1 MRTGFA
7 IFPEHLVD
15 AASTAKALLDNG
27 QVWLEQAA
35 LARFMQGGG
44 FMRHLRRCQQHYFS
58 RRNALI
64 GRMRERF
71 GDVDLLGTE
80 AGTHIAW
87 RLPTSLVPAHNIKA
101 IARTR
106 NIGIYT
112 VQSGGGHEYDG
123 SHFESNWLLLGYAS
137 LSEDQIRA
145 GIDRLEETLK
155 ANEIAHSSG
164 HPLRLPLAPT

>member
-1 MRTGFA
+1 LRTGFA
-7 IFPEHLVD
+7 IFPENLVD
-15 AASTAKALLDNG
+15 AAATAKALLDNG
-27 QVWLEQAA
+27 QVWLEQATI
-35 LARFMQGGG
+35 ARFMQSGG
-44 FMRHLRRCQQHYFS
+44 FLRHLRRCQQHYFS

-64 GRMRERF
+64 SRLRERF
-71 GDVDLLGTE
+71 GEVELQGTE

-87 RLPTSLVPAHNIKA
+87 RLPNSFVTAPNVKA

-123 SHFESNWLLLGYAS
+123 SHFENNWLLLGYAS

-145 GIDRLEETLK
+145 GIDRLAEALRS
-155 ANEIAHSSG
+155 NGGAHGSL
-164 HPLRLPLAPT
+164 HPPPLVPV

>member
-1 MRTGFA
+1 MAAVGA
-7 IFPEHLVD
+7 EHD
-15 AASTAKALLDNG
+15 IG
-27 QVWLEQAA
+27 QHRLICQ
-35 LARFMQGGG
+35 QP
-44 FMRHLRRCQQHYFS
+44 CQQHYFS

-71 GDVDLLGTE
+71 GDIDLLGTE

-87 RLPTSLVPAHNIKA
+87 RLPASLVPAHNVKA

-123 SHFESNWLLLGYAS
+123 SQFESNWLLLGYAS

-145 GIDRLEETLK
+145 GIVRLEEALK
-155 ANEIAHSSG
+155 TNEIAHSA
-164 HPLRLPLAPT
+164 HPSRLPLAPT

>member
-1 MRTGFA
+1 
-7 IFPEHLVD
+7 
-15 AASTAKALLDNG
+15 
-27 QVWLEQAA
+27 
-35 LARFMQGGG
+35 
-44 FMRHLRRCQQHYFS
+44 MRHLRRCQQHYFS

-71 GDVDLLGTE
+71 GDIDLLGAE

-87 RLPTSLVPAHNIKA
+87 RLPSSLVPAQNVKA

-123 SHFESNWLLLGYAS
+123 SSFGTNWLLLGYAS
-137 LSEDQIRA
+137 LSEDQIKA
-145 GIDRLEETLK
+145 GVDRLEEALR
-155 ANEIAHSSG
+155 SSG
-164 HPLRLPLAPT
+164 TARSNLSLVRAPLAPNKSSDFQI